1 MPDPVT
7 SARSPGGDILTL
19 SFHHPKGNILTAQVV
34 SALRAA
40 VSDAPRPALKLV
52 LLEGV
57 GPDFSFGASVPE
69 HAPGEIARVLPDFH
83 RLVSEVLQVPAAT
96 GAVVRG
102 RCLGGG
108 FELALACDFIFAAE
122 DACLGLPEI
131 GLGVFPP
138 VGSILLPLRVGLARA
153 TSSVLRGDPRPAG
166 DWHAAGLVEL
176 LAPTPELAGAVWRW
190 HAHHLAPKSSSA
202 IRFACRAVRQ
212 SARELV
218 ARVLPTI
225 EQLYLTEL
233 MRTHD
238 ATEGVAAFMQK
249 RAPRW
254 TGD

>member
-1 MPDPVT
+1 M
-7 SARSPGGDILTL
+7 LTL
-19 SFHHPKGNILTAQVV
+19 TFHHPTGNILTSEIV

-40 VSDAPRPALKLV
+40 LTEAPSSTLKLV
-52 LLEGV
+52 LLDGG

-69 HAPGEIARVLPDFH
+69 HAPGEIERVLPEFH
-83 RLVSEVLQVPAAT
+83 RLVSDLLHVPAAT

-108 FELALACDFIFAAE
+108 FELALACDLIFAAD
-122 DACLGLPEI
+122 DAQLGLPEI
-131 GLGVFPP
+131 ALGVFPP
-138 VGSILLPLRVGLARA
+138 VGSILLPLRAGLSRA
-153 TSSVLRGDPRPAG
+153 TSSVLRGDPRPAA

-176 LAPTPELAGAVWRW
+176 LAPAAELAAEVSRW
-190 HAHHLAPKSSSA
+190 HERHLAPKSSSA

-212 SARELV
+212 GARELV
-218 ARVLPTI
+218 ARVLPVI

-238 ATEGVAAFMQK
+238 AAEGIAAFTQK
-249 RAPRW
+249 RAPGW